1 MNSDPKIYRP
11 NVGIALFNGEG
22 RVFIARRMKNDGPEV
37 IFPGHEWQFPQG
49 GIENGEDPHKAA
61 LRELHEET
69 GVVHANYLGE
79 TDWIS
84 YDFPPYSGPPHR
96 LAQYRGQRQK
106 WFALKFTGDESEIDI
121 HVPRGEEPE
130 FDAWRWER
138 LDAVAAL
145 VVPFKRHVYEEIARR
160 FRVFV

>member
-1 MNSDPKIYRP
+1 MTSDPHIYRP
-11 NVGIALFNGEG
+11 NVGITLFNGAG

-49 GIENGEDPHKAA
+49 GIENGEEPYKAA

-69 GVVHANYLGE
+69 GVTHASYLGE
-79 TDWIS
+79 SDWIS
-84 YDFPPYSGPPHR
+84 YDFPPYLGPRHR
-96 LAQYRGQRQK
+96 LARYRGQRQK
-106 WFALKFTGDESEIDI
+106 WFALKFTGNESEIDI
-121 HVPRGEEPE
+121 HEPRGDEPE

-138 LDAVAAL
+138 LDAVPRL
-145 VVPFKRHVYEEIARR
+145 VVPFKRHVYEEIAKR

>member
-1 MNSDPKIYRP
+1 MNSDPQIYRP
-11 NVGIALFNGEG
+11 NVGIALFNGHG
-22 RVFIARRMKNDGPEV
+22 RVFLARRMKDDGPEV

-49 GIENGEDPHKAA
+49 GIEAEEDPYQAA

-69 GVVHANYLGE
+69 GVIHAAYLSE

-96 LAQYRGQRQK
+96 LARYRGQRQK
-106 WFALKFTGDESEIDI
+106 WFALKFTGDEAEIDI
-121 HVPRGEEPE
+121 HQPRGGEPE

-145 VVPFKRHVYEEIARR
+145 VVPFKRHVYKEVEKCFCA
-160 FRVFV
+160 FV

>member
-1 MNSDPKIYRP
+1 MSSDPKIYRP
-11 NVGIALFNGEG
+11 NVGIALFSGEG

-69 GVVHANYLGE
+69 GVVHASYLGE

-121 HVPRGEEPE
+121 HEPRGDEPE